1 MNIKVI
7 GIDLAKLTFQVCA
20 LKNNGKLLFN
30 KKVSRKNLLSTIR
43 QLDTDA
49 FIAMESCST
58 CHYWGRLFE
67 EMGFTVRLVPPQ
79 HVKPFVKVQKNDA
92 NDALAI
98 CEAALRPN
106 IHFVQVKSTR
116 QQDLCSLHKVRQ
128 STIQQRTAQANKLRA
143 QAGEYGV
150 VFNQSVSQLL
160 KQVPCAL
167 ENADNGLTI
176 IARQI
181 LRRMYEQLKQLNCE
195 IRQLEKEMVE
205 LCGSYESWHAI
216 QSIPGVGPI
225 TASALLGQAGSGQ
238 QFKNG
243 RHMSAWL
250 GLVPK
255 QNSSGGKSKS
265 GGITKNGN
273 QDLRCLLIHGA
284 RAVLQNRNRRKDAMG
299 DWLQS
304 LVSRRDFNKAAVA
317 YANKAARMI
326 WAILSGKE
334 KFRVELAFQ
343 SNPI

>member
-1 MNIKVI
+1 
-7 GIDLAKLTFQVCA
+7 
-20 LKNNGKLLFN
+20 
-30 KKVSRKNLLSTIR
+30 
-43 QLDTDA
+43 
-49 FIAMESCST
+49 
-58 CHYWGRLFE
+58 
-67 EMGFTVRLVPPQ
+67 
-79 HVKPFVKVQKNDA
+79 
-92 NDALAI
+92 
-98 CEAALRPN
+98 
-106 IHFVQVKSTR
+106 
-116 QQDLCSLHKVRQ
+116 
-128 STIQQRTAQANKLRA
+128 
-143 QAGEYGV
+143 
-150 VFNQSVSQLL
+150 
-160 KQVPCAL
+160 
-167 ENADNGLTI
+167 
-176 IARQI
+176 
-181 LRRMYEQLKQLNCE
+181 
-195 IRQLEKEMVE
+195 MVE

-304 LVSRRDFNKAAVA
+304 LVSRRGFNKAAVA